1 MYPESTPIEEA
12 SRAMSDLHGIGVHTG
27 LIVANLILPEAI
39 VTNDYL
45 KKRQAMQEKYLGEM
59 KSRFKAPIVRLPLM
73 AEDLMGKENLAR
85 AGMAMYG
92 V

>member
-1 MYPESTPIEEA
+1 
-12 SRAMSDLHGIGVHTG
+12 
-27 LIVANLILPEAI
+27 
-39 VTNDYL
+39 
-45 KKRQAMQEKYLGEM
+45 M